1 MMVIK
6 NDENKMKIQYS
17 KDALKFLSK
26 QPKKIVE
33 RVREAVDKL
42 THNPP
47 EGDIAVMQGYTD
59 GRKRLRVGSFRIIFT
74 YKKEDFVE
82 VLLILD
88 IGSRGDIYK

>member
-1 MMVIK
+1 MAIK
-6 NDENKMKIQYS
+6 NDKIKILYS
-17 KDALKFLSK
+17 KDALKFLRK

-33 RVREAVDKL
+33 RIREAITKL

-47 EGDIAVMQGYTD
+47 EGNIAVMQGYTD
-59 GRKRLRVGSFRIIFT
+59 GRKRLRVGSFRIIFN
-74 YKKEDFVE
+74 YKKESLVE